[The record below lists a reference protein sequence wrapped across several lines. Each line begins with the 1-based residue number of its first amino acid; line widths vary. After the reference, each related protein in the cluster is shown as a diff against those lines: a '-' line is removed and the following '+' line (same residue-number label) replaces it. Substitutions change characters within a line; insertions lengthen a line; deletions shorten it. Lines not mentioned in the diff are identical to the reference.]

1 VFELAKFALNF
12 EILTRESDEVSR
24 SGNPFAEK
32 PPLITNAALRY
43 GLRGQHRPDG
53 YRPYPKQQ
61 QPTPRTWPVARGDVY
76 PPRLT
81 RGIVAPVLVGH
92 ASPCANVLAGCALR
106 G

>member
-12 EILTRESDEVSR
+12 EILTRESDEVSH

-32 PPLITNAALRY
+32 PRLITTAALWY

-61 QPTPRTWPVARGDVY
+61 QALAAAYGENMARWPGAMSTSRG
-76 PPRLT
+76 
-81 RGIVAPVLVGH
+81 
-92 ASPCANVLAGCALR
+92 
-106 G
+106 